1 MVGNTEAKVGNI
13 NTEVDNASEG
23 EGIERP
29 RHISGE
35 ESFKTSLRHHVIC
48 LLMLCIGIG
57 WCDGD

>member
-1 MVGNTEAKVGNI
+1 MGNI